1 MSPSITAN
9 GSEEKVEGDRDRPP
23 PHPSQPPKPSPLPP
37 APIEKIFH
45 EKQLRQMC
53 ALHSLNNL
61 FQRADAFSKQELDR
75 IASSLAPNSSL
86 FNPHMSPFGFG
97 NYDINV
103 VQMALQEKNFEAI
116 WFNKSKD
123 PSILNLEAIFGFI
136 LNIPNENDLWKS
148 IATLF
153 TASKR
158 HWITLKAV
166 NSLFYNLDSKLK
178 EPALI
183 GTAHHLVTYLRR
195 SLTAE
200 NNVEVFVIVSK
211 EVAQDGS
218 WMQKQQSST
227 SETENQNTSS

>member
-1 MSPSITAN
+1 MCHGFFQSLTNLSI
-9 GSEEKVEGDRDRPP
+9 S
-23 PHPSQPPKPSPLPP
+23 
-37 APIEKIFH
+37 
-45 EKQLRQMC
+45 LR
-53 ALHSLNNL
+53 
-61 FQRADAFSKQELDR
+61 
-75 IASSLAPNSSL
+75 
-86 FNPHMSPFGFG
+86 
-97 NYDINV
+97 
-103 VQMALQEKNFEAI
+103 
-116 WFNKSKD
+116 D

-211 EVAQDGS
+211 DVAQDGS
-218 WMQKQQSST
+218 WMRQQQSST